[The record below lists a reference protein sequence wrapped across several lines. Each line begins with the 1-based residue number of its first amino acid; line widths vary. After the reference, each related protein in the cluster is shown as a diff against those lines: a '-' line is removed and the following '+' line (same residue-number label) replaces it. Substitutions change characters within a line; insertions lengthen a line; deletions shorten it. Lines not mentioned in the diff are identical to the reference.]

1 MATFNDL
8 VRVIA
13 EVEGMDPM
21 TVRGIGIKVREAGM
35 ISKSGRGLSAA
46 RMTVE
51 DAAALLIGVNGTA
64 MAKDAAEAVRA
75 ISGLRL
81 SFDRAWSL
89 DADNVS
95 SPDFHERAQTLDGE
109 DPFERTLRF
118 GTPFFETFSALI
130 STFIPRDDER
140 FSVGL
145 GDKVEVTFR
154 RPVWSAS
161 IAISSKTHDEEIP
174 FEAWADVG
182 FEGLEIRHLADD
194 GTDRRDSTTIGERT
208 LMAVGRILAT

>member
-46 RMTVE
+46 RMTAE

-75 ISGLRL
+75 IRGLRL

-89 DADNVS
+89 DSANIS
-95 SPDFHERAQTLDGE
+95 SRDLDERAQTLDDE

-130 STFIPRDDER
+130 ATFIPRDDGS
-140 FSVGL
+140 FSVDL

-161 IAISSKTHDEEIP
+161 IAIFSKTGDEENP
-174 FEAWADVG
+174 FEAWAYVD
-182 FEGLEIRHLADD
+182 FKGLEVSHLADD

-208 LMAVGRILAT
+208 LMAVGRTLAT